1 MSHFLWITTLH
12 LPSHLAKSRHGVF
25 YFRLT
30 FRTGGVTTERRISLR
45 TKNPQ
50 EARFKALCLSG
61 IMTVR
66 KQEQQR
72 GAALDYLSTA
82 GNIAGQRPDS
92 DFLLNLLHRVDRQR
106 LAELAGLSLEAVNE
120 LLTPMAEPD
129 TRRLDI
135 EMPGGFA
142 IRNVNSDEDMGRAVH
157 ILKALNLSP
166 EALAALIT
174 SNPNPAQAAPVP
186 ASPPVTSQADTTE
199 AGGTTIQEMV
209 PRFATR
215 KRNKLAAKTLY
226 EYGNYHRLFVEWLEA
241 RKKKKHIPVHSI
253 TRADVADFIDDLM
266 DQGIGAKTI
275 QQKYLAAISGLFEL
289 AQTTGVIPEGQQ
301 LVSRGHKIF
310 SKADAKKSAITNS
323 YKAFAEDELK
333 RIFQPTLLSQAERPA
348 DFWLPMLGL
357 FTGGRISELAQ
368 MDIADVQQHNG
379 VWAFSI
385 NDEGDKSLKTLA
397 AIRLIP
403 IHPVLLQCGIL
414 DYVNDAKAH
423 GTKLFPY
430 LTPNKFGSY
439 GDTPSERWGN
449 HLDKLNITDPQKV
462 FHSFRSTSNN
472 RLKQN
477 GVSEES
483 RCQFVGHEHDT
494 VNSAIYSDPHNL
506 QFLLDNVASKLLY
519 PALDFGPLKYQPG
532 QFSDMLAH
540 LCAKRESMARH
551 KAAKAKLGAAR

>member
-106 LAELAGLSLEAVNE
+106 SAELAGLSLEAVNE
-120 LLTPMAEPD
+120 LLTPTAGPD

-166 EALAALIT
+166 EALATLIT
-174 SNPNPAQAAPVP
+174 SNPNPAQAAPVS
-186 ASPPVTSQADTTE
+186 ASPPIAPKADTTE

-253 TRADVADFIDDLM
+253 TRADMADFIDDLM

-289 AQTTGVIPEGQQ
+289 AQTTGVIPEG
-301 LVSRGHKIF
+301 H
-310 SKADAKKSAITNS
+310 
-323 YKAFAEDELK
+323 
-333 RIFQPTLLSQAERPA
+333 PPERPHV
-348 DFWLPMLGL
+348 P
-357 FTGGRISELAQ
+357 
-368 MDIADVQQHNG
+368 
-379 VWAFSI
+379 
-385 NDEGDKSLKTLA
+385 
-397 AIRLIP
+397 
-403 IHPVLLQCGIL
+403 
-414 DYVNDAKAH
+414 
-423 GTKLFPY
+423 
-430 LTPNKFGSY
+430 
-439 GDTPSERWGN
+439 
-449 HLDKLNITDPQKV
+449 
-462 FHSFRSTSNN
+462 
-472 RLKQN
+472 
-477 GVSEES
+477 
-483 RCQFVGHEHDT
+483 
-494 VNSAIYSDPHNL
+494 
-506 QFLLDNVASKLLY
+506 
-519 PALDFGPLKYQPG
+519 
-532 QFSDMLAH
+532 
-540 LCAKRESMARH
+540 
-551 KAAKAKLGAAR
+551 

>member
-1 MSHFLWITTLH
+1 MWITTLH

>member
-1 MSHFLWITTLH
+1 MWITTLR

-120 LLTPMAEPD
+120 LLTPTAEPD

-186 ASPPVTSQADTTE
+186 ASPPVAPQADTAE
-199 AGGTTIQEMV
+199 VGGTTIQEMV

-226 EYGNYHRLFVEWLEA
+226 EYGNYHRLFVGWLEA

-253 TRADVADFIDDLM
+253 TRADMADFIDDLM

-310 SKADAKKSAITNS
+310 SKADAKKSAVTNS
-323 YKAFAEDELK
+323 YKAFTEDELK

-403 IHPVLLQCGIL
+403 IHPVLIQCGIL

-423 GTKLFPY
+423 GTKLFSY

-449 HLDKLNITDPQKV
+449 HLDTLNIKDPQKV

-506 QFLLDNVASKLLY
+506 QFLLDNVAVDY
-519 PALDFGPLKYQPG
+519 PALDFRALKYQPG

-540 LCAKRESMARH
+540 LCAKKESMARH
-551 KAAKAKLGAAR
+551 KAAKAKLGANR

>member
-1 MSHFLWITTLH
+1 M
-12 LPSHLAKSRHGVF
+12 
-25 YFRLT
+25 
-30 FRTGGVTTERRISLR
+30 
-45 TKNPQ
+45 
-50 EARFKALCLSG
+50 
-61 IMTVR
+61 
-66 KQEQQR
+66 
-72 GAALDYLSTA
+72 
-82 GNIAGQRPDS
+82 
-92 DFLLNLLHRVDRQR
+92 
-106 LAELAGLSLEAVNE
+106 
-120 LLTPMAEPD
+120 
-129 TRRLDI
+129 
-135 EMPGGFA
+135 
-142 IRNVNSDEDMGRAVH
+142 
-157 ILKALNLSP
+157 
-166 EALAALIT
+166 
-174 SNPNPAQAAPVP
+174 
-186 ASPPVTSQADTTE
+186 
-199 AGGTTIQEMV
+199 
-209 PRFATR
+209 
-215 KRNKLAAKTLY
+215 
-226 EYGNYHRLFVEWLEA
+226 
-241 RKKKKHIPVHSI
+241 
-253 TRADVADFIDDLM
+253 ADFIDDLM

-289 AQTTGVIPEGQQ
+289 AQTTGVLPEGQQ

-323 YKAFAEDELK
+323 YKAFTDDELK
-333 RIFQPTLLSQAERPA
+333 QIFQPTLLSQAERPA

-403 IHPVLLQCGIL
+403 IHPVLIQCGIL
-414 DYVNDAKAH
+414 DYVNDAKEH
-423 GTKLFPY
+423 GTKLFSY

-449 HLDKLNITDPQKV
+449 HLDTLNIKDPQKV

-506 QFLLDNVASKLLY
+506 QFLLDNVASKLHY
-519 PALDFGPLKYQPG
+519 PALDFTSLKYQPG
-532 QFSDMLAH
+532 QFSAMLAH
-540 LCAKRESMARH
+540 LCAKKESMARH
-551 KAAKAKLGAAR
+551 KAAKAKLGATR

>member
-1 MSHFLWITTLH
+1 MLKILLFSKDCVLDGNDTLALDSSRAFFFGSRDRCHRPVSHFLWITALH

-157 ILKALNLSP
+157 ILKAMNLSP

-174 SNPNPAQAAPVP
+174 SNPNPARAAPVP
-186 ASPPVTSQADTTE
+186 ASPPVAPQADTTE

-209 PRFATR
+209 PRFAGQDDQCHVTGSR
-215 KRNKLAAKTLY
+215 ISWDTCNANQKN
-226 EYGNYHRLFVEWLEA
+226 
-241 RKKKKHIPVHSI
+241 SI
-253 TRADVADFIDDLM
+253 ENQWF
-266 DQGIGAKTI
+266 
-275 QQKYLAAISGLFEL
+275 
-289 AQTTGVIPEGQQ
+289 
-301 LVSRGHKIF
+301 
-310 SKADAKKSAITNS
+310 NS
-323 YKAFAEDELK
+323 MA
-333 RIFQPTLLSQAERPA
+333 
-348 DFWLPMLGL
+348 
-357 FTGGRISELAQ
+357 GRIPPSPPCLGRKPRKTA
-368 MDIADVQQHNG
+368 VFRG
-379 VWAFSI
+379 FCFSV
-385 NDEGDKSLKTLA
+385 
-397 AIRLIP
+397 P
-403 IHPVLLQCGIL
+403 
-414 DYVNDAKAH
+414 
-423 GTKLFPY
+423 
-430 LTPNKFGSY
+430 
-439 GDTPSERWGN
+439 
-449 HLDKLNITDPQKV
+449 
-462 FHSFRSTSNN
+462 
-472 RLKQN
+472 
-477 GVSEES
+477 
-483 RCQFVGHEHDT
+483 
-494 VNSAIYSDPHNL
+494 
-506 QFLLDNVASKLLY
+506 
-519 PALDFGPLKYQPG
+519 
-532 QFSDMLAH
+532 
-540 LCAKRESMARH
+540 
-551 KAAKAKLGAAR
+551 